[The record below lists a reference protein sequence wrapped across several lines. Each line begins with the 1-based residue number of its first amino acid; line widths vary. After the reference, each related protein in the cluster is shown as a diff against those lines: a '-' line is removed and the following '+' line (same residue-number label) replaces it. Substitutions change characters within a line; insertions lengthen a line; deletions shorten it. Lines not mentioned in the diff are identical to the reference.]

1 MKCPPSDCVHT
12 ATHCAIDCW
21 LSTLSTLFLL
31 PTAASFMVC
40 SNWLLHSGLP
50 PWYKINPVGPNW
62 VTEHAMPVLSI
73 FLHSQK
79 FSSLWWNVEVLWYD
93 VATFTLM
100 LQGVH
105 PLNTV
110 VIRFPEY
117 SCNMELQ
124 NIPWYHVVLWGYC
137 LIFLST
143 YELKSVSK
151 VILCYL
157 AWIFLC
163 LRVWIPYVG
172 NTILGKLS
180 LITGQYMRQNS

>member
-1 MKCPPSDCVHT
+1 VCILPLIVPLTVDSAHFPLCFCYQQQLHLWSVVTDCCILDYH
-12 ATHCAIDCW
+12 HD
-21 LSTLSTLFLL
+21 TLSTSCK
-31 PTAASFMVC
+31 PTE
-40 SNWLLHSGLP
+40 
-50 PWYKINPVGPNW
+50 INPVGPNW

-124 NIPWYHVVLWGYC
+124 NIP
-137 LIFLST
+137 
-143 YELKSVSK
+143 
-151 VILCYL
+151 
-157 AWIFLC
+157 
-163 LRVWIPYVG
+163 
-172 NTILGKLS
+172 
-180 LITGQYMRQNS
+180 